1 MNKQRLQQK
10 QYQNLSPQQIQF
22 LGLLQ
27 IPIVALEKRIEEE
40 LEDNP
45 ALEEDEE
52 EISLSEKSFQNHN
65 ATDFQYQI
73 EDKSESL
80 SDYLNQQ
87 LIALDIDDNQ
97 QFLVKYLIS
106 SLDDNGFLNRDL
118 HAITSDLLI
127 NNNLDISEHEL
138 SKALTVLQELEPYGV
153 GAKNLQECLLI
164 QLTTLHPEKELE
176 KEIITTYYTPFSNK
190 NFEHLSKHLEVDF
203 ETLKKAYKT
212 IESLNPIPGNGF
224 SKIAN
229 TTAYIYPD
237 FTVTIVNGKLET
249 KLNKSNVKPIKVS
262 KHYQN
267 MLNETEDNATKK
279 FLTEKVEKAIWFQ
292 EALNKRND
300 TLQRVFSSILTIQ
313 EAYFFSG
320 NEKDLKPMKLAD
332 IAQVVNMDISTISRV
347 SNSKYVATH
356 FGTFKLKELFSEAY
370 RKDNGELISTK
381 EIKSKLQEIIETED
395 KIIPKEKTILNPFT
409 DEQLAELLGR
419 EDYHIAR
426 RTVAKYR
433 ENLSIQTAKLRRE
446 L

>member
-1 MNKQRLQQK
+1 MSKQRLQQK

-27 IPIVALEKRIEEE
+27 TPIVALEKRIEEE

-45 ALEEDEE
+45 ALEEDEQE
-52 EISLSEKSFQNHN
+52 EVSLSERSFQQDNSN
-65 ATDFQYQI
+65 DIQFQI

-80 SDYLNQQ
+80 SDYLKQQ
-87 LIALDIDDNQ
+87 LILLDITKEQ
-97 QFLVKYLIS
+97 LFLVQYLIN

-118 HAITSDLLI
+118 HAITSDLLV
-127 NNNLDISEHEL
+127 NNNLDVSEHEL
-138 SKALTVLQELEPYGV
+138 GNALLVLQQLEPFGV
-153 GAKNLQECLLI
+153 GAQNLQECLLI
-164 QLTTLHPEKELE
+164 QLRSLHAEKHLE
-176 KEIITTYYTPFSNK
+176 QKIISDYYRPFSNK
-190 NFEHLSKHLEVDF
+190 NFEHLAKHLEVDF
-203 ETLKKAYKT
+203 NALKSAYKT

-224 SKIAN
+224 SKNADTIS
-229 TTAYIYPD
+229 YVYPD
-237 FTVTIVNGKLET
+237 FTVSIIEGKLET

-262 KHYQN
+262 QYYQN
-267 MLNETEDNATKK
+267 MLKETDDNATKK
-279 FLTEKVEKAIWFQ
+279 FLQEKVEKATWFQ
-292 EALNKRND
+292 GAIEKRNE
-300 TLQRVFSSILTIQ
+300 TLKNVFSVILTIQ
-313 EAYFFSG
+313 EGYFFSG

-332 IAQVVNMDISTISRV
+332 IAQVVKMDISTISRV

-381 EIKSKLQEIIETED
+381 EIKSKLQEIIATED
-395 KIIPKEKTILNPFT
+395 KINPFT
-409 DEQLAELLGR
+409 DEKLTELLGG

-433 ENLSIQTAKLRRE
+433 ENLGLQTAKLRRE

>member
-1 MNKQRLQQK
+1 MSKQRLQQK

-45 ALEEDEE
+45 ALEEDEME
-52 EISLSEKSFQNHN
+52 EVSLSERSFQQHN
-65 ATDFQYQI
+65 GNDIQFQI

-80 SDYLNQQ
+80 SDYLKQQ
-87 LIALDIDDNQ
+87 LILLDITKEQ
-97 QFLVKYLIS
+97 LFLVQYLIN

-118 HAITSDLLI
+118 HAITSDLLV
-127 NNNLDISEHEL
+127 NNNLDVSEHEL
-138 SKALTVLQELEPYGV
+138 GNALLVLQQLEPFGV
-153 GAKNLQECLLI
+153 GAQNLKECLLI
-164 QLTTLHPEKELE
+164 QLRTLHPEKHLE
-176 KEIITTYYTPFSNK
+176 QKIISDYYTPFCNK
-190 NFEHLSKHLEVDF
+190 NFEYLAKHLEVDF
-203 ETLKKAYKT
+203 NALKSAYKA

-224 SKIAN
+224 SKNADTIA
-229 TTAYIYPD
+229 YVFPD
-237 FTVTIVNGKLET
+237 FTVSIVDGKLET

-262 KHYQN
+262 QYYQN
-267 MLNETEDNATKK
+267 MLKETDDNATKK
-279 FLTEKVEKAIWFQ
+279 FLTEKVEKATWFQ
-292 EALNKRND
+292 GAIEKRNE
-300 TLQRVFSSILTIQ
+300 TLKNVFSVILTIQ
-313 EAYFFSG
+313 EGYFFSG

-332 IAQVVNMDISTISRV
+332 IAQVVNMNISTISRV

-381 EIKSKLQEIIETED
+381 EIKSKLLEIIATED
-395 KIIPKEKTILNPFT
+395 KINPFT
-409 DEQLAELLGR
+409 DEKLAKLLGR

-433 ENLSIQTAKLRRE
+433 ENLGLQTAKLRRE

>member
-45 ALEEDEE
+45 ALEEDEQE
-52 EISLSEKSFQNHN
+52 EISLAERSFQQHN
-65 ATDFQYQI
+65 SNNIQFQI

-97 QFLVKYLIS
+97 QFLVKYLIN

-127 NNNLDISEHEL
+127 NNNLDISEYEL
-138 SKALTVLQELEPYGV
+138 GKALLVLQALEPFGV
-153 GAKNLQECLLI
+153 GAKNLQDCLLI
-164 QLTTLHPEKELE
+164 QLRILHSEKQLE
-176 KEIITTYYTPFSNK
+176 QRIISDYYTPFSNK
-190 NFEHLSKHLEVDF
+190 NFEHLAKHLEVDF
-203 ETLKKAYKT
+203 NALKSGYKT

-224 SKIAN
+224 SKNAN
-229 TTAYIYPD
+229 TIAYVYPD
-237 FTVTIVNGKLET
+237 FTVTIVDDKLET

-262 KHYQN
+262 KYYQN
-267 MLNETEDNATKK
+267 MLKETDDNATKK
-279 FLTEKVEKAIWFQ
+279 FLQEKVEKATWFQ
-292 EALNKRND
+292 GAIEKRNE
-300 TLQRVFSSILTIQ
+300 TLKNVFSVILTIQ
-313 EAYFFSG
+313 EAYFLSG

-347 SNSKYVATH
+347 SNSKYVATQ

-381 EIKSKLQEIIETED
+381 EIKSKLKEIISTED
-395 KIIPKEKTILNPFT
+395 KINPFT

-419 EDYHIAR
+419 EEYHIAR

-433 ENLSIQTAKLRRE
+433 ENLGLQTAKLRRE